1 MNFTL
6 YQIMTPVISLI
17 AVMYVWS
24 LAFRGLKRT
33 WSAVLWSFFW
43 SGLALLAWR
52 PAFIDSFM
60 IFTGV
65 RDRVNAIFVTGIG
78 ILFLLVFYIITRLEI
93 MQRKHYQLVQTMAL
107 QSFKE
112 EYVHTTS

>member
-6 YQIMTPVISLI
+6 YQIITPIISCLAI
-17 AVMYVWS
+17 MYVWS
-24 LAFRGLKRT
+24 LTLRGLKRT

-43 SGLALLAWR
+43 VCLTLLAWR
-52 PAFIDSFM
+52 PAFIDSLM

-78 ILFLLVFYIITRLEI
+78 ILFLLVFYVITRLEI
-93 MQRKHYQLVQTMAL
+93 IQRKQYKLVQKIAL
-107 QSFKE
+107 QKFKD
-112 EYVHTTS
+112 EYIHTAS